1 MRPAGPVVD
10 PLPCSGCGRL
20 LDPLRAGHVAIFDA
34 RVHHFCSR
42 GACRALFLREAE
54 TEVAIAPAPCPIDE
68 QIEARRAELD
78 EPIVAAFAPVP
89 LDASLPDRPPV
100 DDDRL
105 LVEPITRTILT
116 EAPPRFDVAEP
127 RDIGTLLLIIAIAA
141 GALAVAL
148 ALAGDT
154 RLVAGARIVLALVGT
169 AMLVGRA
176 LTTPSEADDPHP
188 AALIA
193 PALIAALIA
202 AWAAIGADRPL
213 GSEAASLAGIIV
225 TATALGLLL
234 VDGARRAVRG
244 EREWI
249 ERALAAPARR
259 TGQQDVA
266 EGAPGCDVYDL
277 RPGEA
282 LLVERGEIVP
292 VDLTVAGDDVDVYP
306 WVGATT
312 AARRRAGDAVVAGA
326 RVARGSLHGVCTWT
340 GHDRAFARVLLDPRR
355 RADALAPI
363 ARASRAL
370 VARWALVAAV
380 IGALS
385 AVVAGRR
392 AIEVAMIAVAT
403 YAAFASAVTASIAAV
418 HISRG
423 ILVALRRGI
432 TYKSADAWDRAGRAT
447 AAVFCARGTLLLG
460 EPELSEVEAT
470 HAKIDKDAVLALA
483 AGAERTGEH
492 PIAHAIL
499 RAARARGVR
508 PDGVRNPCVYPG
520 MGVTAITSAGEPL
533 CVGNRTLLL
542 EQRISIAHAEPRM
555 AELEALGRAVVL
567 VGVGARLV
575 GLLALQDGLRPGARA
590 AVQHML
596 DASIEPVL
604 MSGDAR
610 ETCEAIARSLD
621 VEHVRAEV
629 LPDARSAEIRRLI
642 DAGASVA
649 VLGHASVDEA
659 ALGAADVAVALGS
672 AGSTPGEYAVAL
684 ASDDVRDA
692 ALSLALAHRA
702 RAEARTGLAL
712 ASSPAFFGAVAIAFG
727 VLPPAFAPLAAL
739 IGAVMAVT
747 HVRALDRLRG

>member
-42 GACRALFLREAE
+42 GVCRARFLREAAGE
-54 TEVAIAPAPCPIDE
+54 LAIVEAPCAVDE
-68 QIEARRAELD
+68 QIEARRAGLD
-78 EPIVAAFAPVP
+78 EPIVAAFEPVA
-89 LDASLPDRPPV
+89 LDASLPGRPPM

-105 LVEPITRTILT
+105 LIEPISRTILT
-116 EAPPRFDVAEP
+116 DTPPRFDVAEP
-127 RDIGTLLLIIAIAA
+127 RDIGTLLLVIAIAA

-148 ALAGDT
+148 ALAGAT
-154 RLVAGARIVLALVGT
+154 RIVDGARIVLALVGI

-176 LTTPSEADDPHP
+176 VTTPREAGDPHP

-193 PALIAALIA
+193 PAAAAVAITIS
-202 AWAAIGADRPL
+202 AAIGADRPL

-225 TATALGLLL
+225 TASAVSLWL
-234 VDGARRAVRG
+234 VDGARRAVQG

-249 ERALAAPARR
+249 EHALSVPARR
-259 TGQQDVA
+259 VKRDETTG
-266 EGAPGCDVYDL
+266 GAPTRDAYDL
-277 RPGEA
+277 RSGEA
-282 LLVERGEIVP
+282 LLVEAGEVVP

-306 WVGATT
+306 WLGATT
-312 AARRRAGDAVVAGA
+312 PARRRAGDAVIAGA

-363 ARASRAL
+363 VRASRAL
-370 VARWALVAAV
+370 VARWALAASV

-392 AIEVAMIAVAT
+392 LIEIAMIAVAI

-418 HISRG
+418 HIGRG

-432 TYKSADAWDRAGRAT
+432 TFKSSDAWDRAGQVT

-460 EPELSEVEAT
+460 EPELSEIEPT

-499 RAARARGVR
+499 RAARSRGVR
-508 PDGVRNPCVYPG
+508 PDGVRNPSVYPG

-533 CVGNRTLLL
+533 CVGNRMLLL

-567 VGVGARLV
+567 VAVGARLV

-621 VEHVRAEV
+621 IEHVRPEV
-629 LPDARSAEIRRLI
+629 LPDARSMEVRRLI

-649 VLGHASVDEA
+649 VLGHPTVDEA
-659 ALGAADVAVALGS
+659 ALGAADVAVALGA
-672 AGSTPGEYAVAL
+672 AGSTPGDFAVAL

-692 ALSLALAHRA
+692 ALSLAIARRA
-702 RAEARTGLAL
+702 RGEARTGLAL
-712 ASSPAFFGAVAIAFG
+712 ACGPAFFGSMAIAFG

-739 IGAVMAVT
+739 VGAVMAVT
-747 HVRALDRLRG
+747 HVRALDRLRS